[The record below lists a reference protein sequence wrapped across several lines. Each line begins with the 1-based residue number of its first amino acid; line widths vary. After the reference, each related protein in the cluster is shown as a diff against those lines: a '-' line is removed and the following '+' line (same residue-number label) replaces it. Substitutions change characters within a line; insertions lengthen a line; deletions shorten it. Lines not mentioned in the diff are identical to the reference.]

1 MPGQAPVTTA
11 IIPTGPSLA
20 VMKAASQPMAVFW
33 FRDKCWIPAY
43 GSKACMLSAMEND
56 IEDEMGPRR
65 SFMRIQTCV
74 SYPSS
79 GVLTIRYIKNS
90 RGEAIC
96 VWAQGG
102 R

>member
-1 MPGQAPVTTA
+1 MVEK
-11 IIPTGPSLA
+11 L
-20 VMKAASQPMAVFW
+20 VYF
-33 FRDKCWIPAY
+33 
-43 GSKACMLSAMEND
+43 SAMEND
-56 IEDEMGPRR
+56 YEGEMRPRR
-65 SFMRIQTCV
+65 SSMRIQTCV

-79 GVLTIRYIKNS
+79 GVRMIRYIKNS